1 MVAVVSTNVVRFCEV
16 SEVRFVGIREF
27 RDQAAVLLKAVRE
40 KEEAFVLT
48 YHGKPFGIVLPLREE
63 DLEDFVLARH
73 PAYQVEWEAA
83 REEIHRGEYTTLE
96 QLCAR
101 LEEKV

>member
-1 MVAVVSTNVVRFCEV
+1 MSGM
-16 SEVRFVGIREF
+16 RFVGVREF
-27 RDQAAVLLKAVRE
+27 RDQAAALLKAVRE
-40 KEEAFVLT
+40 EEETLVLT
-48 YHGKPFGIVLPLREE
+48 HHGRPFGIVLPLREE

-73 PAYQVEWEAA
+73 PSYQAEWDEA
-83 REEIHRGEYTTLE
+83 RKEIRRGEYTTLE